1 MCFET
6 LSRSFRLAKPTSVC
20 LCIAFLCGC
29 GGSGSSIISQQI
41 SVVLSQN
48 SASVQVGAPQ
58 PFTATVSPVSA
69 SQNVTWSLSGQGCKG
84 SACGT
89 LSDISQNPV
98 TYMAPMAVPN
108 PATVTVT
115 ATAVSDP
122 TQQASATITITSPVI
137 TMAVVAATDN
147 IPLGAVRPFIAHADG
162 DPFDQGVTWAL
173 SGTGCNGTACG
184 TISATKTGAL
194 GSGSPENLSAYTFY
208 TAPLSMP
215 SPSTVTLTATSV
227 TNPAYSAISTITVTP
242 TNNGL
247 LNGTYA
253 FLFHGFDSNGELAMA
268 GRFHADGA
276 GNITDGIQDVNS
288 VTLVS
293 GNSPM
298 SFSGTYIIGP
308 DNKGQMTLTDARGVA
323 TFSFVSNSAG
333 TMASF
338 VQFDDV
344 SDTGTRGD
352 GSFQKQDASAFSL
365 AQTNGDFAMN
375 LTGDLPGT
383 GHTVLLGRFTS
394 STTGVVSKAV
404 LDCATSSASSASVLW
419 TSSMGAPNSTTGR
432 GTLTLN
438 ANIPAPALG
447 AINLHFAYY
456 IIAKNQLFLIGT
468 DARGSALP
476 LLSGPANAQ
485 NLAGGFS
492 NASLDGNIIVG
503 LEGISNVPEPQ
514 VGLPNSFS
522 AADQITASQGNLTG
536 FRDELDASTVISN
549 APFTGTY
556 QVSANGRA
564 TMTLQLDPA
573 TVRQQVLYL
582 TDSNTG
588 FILDIHDNEVNVGQ
602 FKPQSPGPFN
612 AATVAGTF
620 DLDCGPPL
628 LSDFQ
633 TCVGLSTLDGVGNI
647 TSTIDSSDTIQNLR
661 VKIRSG
667 TYVVDA
673 NGRGTQ
679 SWTDGTVLTFWIVSP
694 TEFFT
699 NFGWGLVKP

>member
-6 LSRSFRLAKPTSVC
+6 LSRLFRLAIPTSVY
-20 LCIAFLCGC
+20 LCVAVLCGC
-29 GGSGSSIISQQI
+29 GGSGSSTTSQQI
-41 SVVLSQN
+41 GVMLSQT
-48 SASVQVGAPQ
+48 SASVQVGMPQ
-58 PFTATVSPVSA
+58 PFTATVSPGSA
-69 SQNVTWSLSGQGCKG
+69 PQNVTWSLSGQGCQG

-89 LSDISQNPV
+89 LSDPTQNPV
-98 TYMAPMAVPN
+98 TYTAPMAVPN
-108 PATVTVT
+108 PATVSVIVT
-115 ATAVSDP
+115 ALSDP

-137 TMAVVAATDN
+137 TMAVVAATAN
-147 IPLGAVRPFIAHADG
+147 IPLGAARPFIAHADG
-162 DPFDQGVTWAL
+162 DPFDQGVTWTL
-173 SGTGCNGTACG
+173 SGAGCNGTACG

-194 GSGSPENLSAYTFY
+194 GSGSPEDLSAYTFY
-208 TAPLSMP
+208 TAPTSIP

-253 FLFHGFDSNGELAMA
+253 FLFHGFDANGELAVA

-276 GNITDGIQDVNS
+276 GNITDGIEDVNS

-293 GNSPM
+293 ASSPM
-298 SFSGTYIIGP
+298 SFTGTYIIGP
-308 DNKGQMTLTDARGVA
+308 DYKGQMTLTDTRGVA

-365 AQTNGDFAMN
+365 AQTNGDFTIN

-383 GHTVLLGRFTS
+383 GHTVVLGRFTS

-404 LDCATSSASSASVLW
+404 LDCATSSASSANVSW
-419 TSSMGAPNSTTGR
+419 TSSMGVPDSTTGR

-438 ANIPAPALG
+438 ANIPAPSLG

-456 IIAKNQLFLIGT
+456 IIAKNQLFLIVT
-468 DARGSALP
+468 DARGNSLP

-514 VGLPNSFS
+514 VGLPNLFT
-522 AADQITASQGNLTG
+522 AADQITASHGSLTG
-536 FRDELDASTVISN
+536 FRDEYDANTVISN

-556 QVSANGRA
+556 LVSPNGRA
-564 TMTLQLDPA
+564 TMTLQIDPA

-588 FILDIHDNEVNVGQ
+588 FILDIHDNEVNVGKL
-602 FKPQSPGPFN
+602 KPQSPGPFN

-620 DLDCGPPL
+620 ALDCGLPL
-628 LSDFQ
+628 VSDNQ
-633 TCVGLSTLDGVGNI
+633 TCIGLSTLDGAGNV

-667 TYVVDA
+667 TYVVEA
-673 NGRGTQ
+673 NGRGTE

-694 TEFFT
+694 NEFFT
-699 NFGWGLVKP
+699 DFGWGFARQ